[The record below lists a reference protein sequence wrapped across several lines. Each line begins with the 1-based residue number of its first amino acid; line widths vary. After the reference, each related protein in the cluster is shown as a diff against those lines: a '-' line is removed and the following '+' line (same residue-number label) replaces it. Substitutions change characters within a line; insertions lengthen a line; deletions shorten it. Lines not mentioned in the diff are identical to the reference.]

1 MFVAFRQITHC
12 PLLSHIPSSVVCSVV
27 TTLVIVHKLL
37 HVMYVSK
44 LLHVTQVN
52 MISNHLASKHLYTHV
67 KYNRFTKSTCYTR
80 EHNQSFLNKPPT
92 EMYIH
97 CTCKGKAKQ
106 WLRALK
112 NVWRT
117 SVLLWKCVLRICGRI
132 KGDSKHTEREW
143 QPKAASSV
151 NKQLTIGRTAS
162 GTVLTPTIHS
172 NTSNHAANRR
182 IYACVRS

>member
-52 MISNHLASKHLYTHV
+52 MILNHLASKHLYTHV
-67 KYNRFTKSTCYTR
+67 KYNRLYTTFTKSTCYTR
-80 EHNQSFLNKPPT
+80 EHNRSFLNKPPT

-97 CTCKGKAKQ
+97 RTCKGKAKQ

-117 SVLLWKCVLRICGRI
+117 SALLWKCVLRICGRI

-143 QPKAASSV
+143 RPKAASSV
-151 NKQLTIGRTAS
+151 NKQLTIGR
-162 GTVLTPTIHS
+162 LHS
-172 NTSNHAANRR
+172 QWNSTDSNNTFRHQ
-182 IYACVRS
+182 